1 MGWKAYDQQFRL
13 RLAAD
18 PTGNCFDR
26 IDYELW
32 LLFVGPSNHYGA
44 FTERV
49 QPKLCYNFIT
59 IGVLECNVR
68 IVTFV

>member
-1 MGWKAYDQQFRL
+1 L

-18 PTGNCFDR
+18 PTGIRF
-26 IDYELW
+26 DYEPW

-44 FTERV
+44 FTESV
-49 QPKLCYNFIT
+49 QPKNYMILIT

-68 IVTFV
+68 IGTFV